1 MIQTDNSKPVDI
13 RRDRFTRIVERR
25 VNRIL
30 DNLENL
36 AKCSNKRNYNYSP
49 DDVKRI
55 FREID
60 RKVKETKLMFQGT
73 TNNRQRFKL

>member
-1 MIQTDNSKPVDI
+1 MIQTGNSKSVDI

-25 VNRIL
+25 VNQIL

-73 TNNRQRFKL
+73 TNNRHRFKL